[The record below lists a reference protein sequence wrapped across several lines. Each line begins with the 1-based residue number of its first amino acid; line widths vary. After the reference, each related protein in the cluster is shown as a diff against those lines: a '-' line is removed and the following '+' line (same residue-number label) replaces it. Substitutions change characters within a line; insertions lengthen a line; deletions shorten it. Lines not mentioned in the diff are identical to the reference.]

1 MRAWGRLGEDPRIC
15 ASAIPMVYQSVEYSR
30 DSAAI
35 RAKVWPGLYRS
46 LRIAGTKNGG
56 LFRFHRLWGT
66 PDPIPAYSASCLFAV
81 LVRDRAVLLGTCGL
95 HEFQKLDGEKVV
107 HAVNATVQVV
117 LPDMHLKDG

>member
-46 LRIAGTKNGG
+46 LRIAGTKNGVCSDFTDCG
-56 LFRFHRLWGT
+56 ELQIRFRHIL
-66 PDPIPAYSASCLFAV
+66 PAAY
-81 LVRDRAVLLGTCGL
+81 LLSL
-95 HEFQKLDGEKVV
+95 
-107 HAVNATVQVV
+107 
-117 LPDMHLKDG
+117 